1 MFLHVMHLTVMF
13 TTLFI
18 IIVQDLANLT
28 AKSDRCDLLQFLHS
42 IEEVVAMEKQNAKFN
57 F

>member
-1 MFLHVMHLTVMF
+1 MHLTVVF

-42 IEEVVAMEKQNAKFN
+42 IEEVVAMEKQNAN

>member
-1 MFLHVMHLTVMF
+1 MHLTVMF
-13 TTLFI
+13 TTLFM
-18 IIVQDLANLT
+18 IIVQDVANLT

-42 IEEVVAMEKQNAKFN
+42 IEEVVAMEKQNEKFN